1 MPKAILFFENLV
13 DNFQLERFG
22 INYLKKKKFKYKVYN
37 LSAYTRPKFF
47 KSTRKKISYSRN
59 LKNID
64 EITQEIKS
72 FNKDDIV
79 FFHLGLSIKSLSI
92 IKILNK
98 RKIKFVFFEF
108 GNLPL
113 FSYTLAQ
120 KIIIFAKY
128 PLISIRHFVRNK
140 FIRLLSLIYFYPY
153 YYIYAGNISTSKFK
167 SKFFINVPDIDH
179 DRFIIYKRNKNLLN
193 IKKKYSKKKYL
204 LYLET
209 PYNHPDGMYENDRL
223 PPEKVCSYND
233 YYNPLSKFLKF
244 ISAKLKIDI
253 KLFLHPKSNLRKY
266 PIPHSGKIKTYSN
279 LSIFENCKFVCL
291 HNSTAIKFAVLFDKP
306 VIFLSQNNFS
316 IVNQNNIKFL
326 SKYFKQNYIN
336 FSEISY
342 YKNLNSKLRL
352 VKNKKIYEKFK
363 KNYICNYKTLK
374 TSYEIYY
381 KKILGIN

>member
-1 MPKAILFFENLV
+1 
-13 DNFQLERFG
+13 
-22 INYLKKKKFKYKVYN
+22 
-37 LSAYTRPKFF
+37 
-47 KSTRKKISYSRN
+47 
-59 LKNID
+59 
-64 EITQEIKS
+64 
-72 FNKDDIV
+72 
-79 FFHLGLSIKSLSI
+79 
-92 IKILNK
+92 
-98 RKIKFVFFEF
+98 
-108 GNLPL
+108 
-113 FSYTLAQ
+113 
-120 KIIIFAKY
+120 
-128 PLISIRHFVRNK
+128 
-140 FIRLLSLIYFYPY
+140 
-153 YYIYAGNISTSKFK
+153 
-167 SKFFINVPDIDH
+167 
-179 DRFIIYKRNKNLLN
+179 
-193 IKKKYSKKKYL
+193 
-204 LYLET
+204 
-209 PYNHPDGMYENDRL
+209 MYENDRL

-352 VKNKKIYEKFK
+352 VKNKKIY
-363 KNYICNYKTLK
+363 
-374 TSYEIYY
+374 
-381 KKILGIN
+381 

>member
-193 IKKKYSKKKYL
+193 IKKKIFQ
-204 LYLET
+204 EEIFT
-209 PYNHPDGMYENDRL
+209 
-223 PPEKVCSYND
+223 
-233 YYNPLSKFLKF
+233 LS
-244 ISAKLKIDI
+244 
-253 KLFLHPKSNLRKY
+253 
-266 PIPHSGKIKTYSN
+266 
-279 LSIFENCKFVCL
+279 
-291 HNSTAIKFAVLFDKP
+291 
-306 VIFLSQNNFS
+306 
-316 IVNQNNIKFL
+316 
-326 SKYFKQNYIN
+326 
-336 FSEISY
+336 
-342 YKNLNSKLRL
+342 
-352 VKNKKIYEKFK
+352 
-363 KNYICNYKTLK
+363 
-374 TSYEIYY
+374 
-381 KKILGIN
+381 

>member
-22 INYLKKKKFKYKVYN
+22 INYLKKKKFKYEVYN

-47 KSTRKKISYSRN
+47 KNTRKKISYSRN

-64 EITQEIKS
+64 EITKKIQS

-79 FFHLGLSIKSLSI
+79 FFHLGLSIKSLLI

-108 GNLPL
+108 GNLPI
-113 FSYTLAQ
+113 FSYTLFQ
-120 KIIIFAKY
+120 KLLIFLKY
-128 PLISIRHFVRNK
+128 PTKSFRHFVRNK
-140 FIRLLSLIYFYPY
+140 FIRVLSSLYFYPY
-153 YYIYAGNISTSKFK
+153 YYIYAGNIFASKLK
-167 SKFFINVPDIDH
+167 SKISINVPDIDH
-179 DRFIIYKRNKNLLN
+179 DRFIIYKRNKKSLN
-193 IKKKYSKKKYL
+193 SKKKDSKKKYI

-209 PYNHPDGMYENDRL
+209 PYNHPDGLYENDRL

-244 ISAKLKIDI
+244 ISTKLKIKI

-266 PIPHSGKIKTYSN
+266 PISHSGKIKTYSN
-279 LSIFENCKFVCL
+279 LSIFENCKFIFL
-291 HNSTAIKFAVLFDKP
+291 HNSTAIKFAVLFNKP
-306 VIFLSQNNFS
+306 IVFLNQNNFS
-316 IVNQNNIKFL
+316 VSNQNNIKYL
-326 SKYFKQNYIN
+326 SKYFKQKYIN

-342 YKNLNSKLRL
+342 YKNLDSKFHL
-352 VKNKKIYEKFK
+352 VKNKKIFEKFK
-363 KNYICNYKTLK
+363 KNYICNYKTFK

-381 KKILGIN
+381 KKILGID